1 MLKIIFALFLLLSD
15 LWSENG
21 KLEVFRNQ
29 ENKLK
34 RNTTYFVKHENLA

>member
-1 MLKIIFALFLLLSD
+1 MYVKNNICVVSFVIRSLK
-15 LWSENG
+15 G